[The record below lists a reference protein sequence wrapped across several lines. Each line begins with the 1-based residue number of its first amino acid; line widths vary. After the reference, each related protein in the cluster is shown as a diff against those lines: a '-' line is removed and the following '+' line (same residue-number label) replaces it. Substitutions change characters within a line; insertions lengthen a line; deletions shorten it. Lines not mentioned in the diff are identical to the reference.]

1 MSLPRDRFCGN
12 SQPAVGL
19 ALNSDPEDVF
29 SPAPSGAS
37 REDNLMNKLQKRLA
51 NVAAGGALVL
61 SGAAGAWT
69 MTGIAGAQDTTAATA
84 TTATT
89 AAAQPGE
96 TSTKASD
103 GTQTA
108 DDKASEDKTTD
119 DKTTDD
125 KTTDGKP
132 EGCPG
137 PGEEGGRPRPPHP
150 DNGMTEEELSGD
162 QAEKVTA
169 AVEAKLPGATIE
181 RMETDAEAGAF
192 EAHVTD
198 ADGKHLTVTLD
209 KDYKVTGTEE
219 GPGPRP
225 QRGS

>member
-1 MSLPRDRFCGN
+1 
-12 SQPAVGL
+12 
-19 ALNSDPEDVF
+19 
-29 SPAPSGAS
+29 
-37 REDNLMNKLQKRLA
+37 MNKLQRRLA
-51 NVAAGGALVL
+51 GVAAGGALVL

-69 MTGIAGAQDTTAATA
+69 MTGIAGAQDTAAATA
-84 TTATT
+84 TP
-89 AAAQPGE
+89 AADQPGE
-96 TSTKASD
+96 TSTKASE
-103 GTQTA
+103 TKTS
-108 DDKASEDKTTD
+108 DDKAGEDKA
-119 DKTTDD
+119 
-125 KTTDGKP
+125 GEAGGHQAGEAGSRP
-132 EGCPG
+132 EGCGG
-137 PGEEGGRPRPPHP
+137 PGGHPGRPPHP